1 MVSSLNTAPIS
12 LCPFD
17 NLHDSPSLGLA
28 ERSGLH
34 NRDLISNAT
43 FILLV
48 MDFELLSSLDDLLVK
63 RMTKMRFDTY
73 NYRLIHAGAD
83 YFTHSYFPF
92 APHRKRRH
100 EAVGFNRQRNGP
112 CLLSVL

>member
-1 MVSSLNTAPIS
+1 MVSSLNAAPTS
-12 LCPFD
+12 LCPF
-17 NLHDSPSLGLA
+17 NNFHDSPSLGLA
-28 ERSGLH
+28 DRSGLH

-63 RMTKMRFDTY
+63 RMTKMRFDTH

-83 YFTHSYFPF
+83 YFTDSGFPF
-92 APHRKRRH
+92 SSHSFIPLFLTRGK
-100 EAVGFNRQRNGP
+100 P
-112 CLLSVL
+112 L